1 MGAHVLHGLRPA
13 INVEPAP
20 PAAGAARLLLGGVA
34 LVGKVLV
41 VVVVMVVLVVV
52 LVVVVVSVVVL
63 VEIVLEMGWTAA
75 ALRAYAG
82 ERTLIRPAH
91 RLLHDFG

>member
-1 MGAHVLHGLRPA
+1 MW
-13 INVEPAP
+13 
-20 PAAGAARLLLGGVA
+20 
-34 LVGKVLV
+34 V
-41 VVVVMVVLVVV
+41 VVVVVVLM
-52 LVVVVVSVVVL
+52 VVVVSAVVL

-75 ALRAYAG
+75 ALRAYTG

>member
-1 MGAHVLHGLRPA
+1 
-13 INVEPAP
+13 
-20 PAAGAARLLLGGVA
+20 
-34 LVGKVLV
+34 
-41 VVVVMVVLVVV
+41 MVVLM
-52 LVVVVVSVVVL
+52 VVVVSVVVL
-63 VEIVLEMGWTAA
+63 VEIAFEMGWAAA

>member
-1 MGAHVLHGLRPA
+1 M
-13 INVEPAP
+13 
-20 PAAGAARLLLGGVA
+20 
-34 LVGKVLV
+34 
-41 VVVVMVVLVVV
+41 
-52 LVVVVVSVVVL
+52 VVVVSVVVL

-91 RLLHDFG
+91 HHQISSCNPPQLESPTAANLAAGLSTLAGKDKIPNRQRVGGDCWIGSV

>member
-1 MGAHVLHGLRPA
+1 
-13 INVEPAP
+13 
-20 PAAGAARLLLGGVA
+20 
-34 LVGKVLV
+34 
-41 VVVVMVVLVVV
+41 VVV
-52 LVVVVVSVVVL
+52 LMVVVVSVVVL

>member
-1 MGAHVLHGLRPA
+1 
-13 INVEPAP
+13 
-20 PAAGAARLLLGGVA
+20 
-34 LVGKVLV
+34 
-41 VVVVMVVLVVV
+41 MVVLM
-52 LVVVVVSVVVL
+52 VVVVSVVVL

-91 RLLHDFG
+91 HHQISSCNPPQLESPTAANLAAGLSTLAGKDKIPNRQRVGGDYWIGSA